1 MDFQPTNMDSNS
13 DQNYSINVKNFE
25 EPTKPP
31 SYVCETKCSTYL
43 LCLATASFLI
53 GIIMTATNPPSST
66 GNSAA
71 NISGPILLGFGL
83 FNLIISIIIAC
94 KVNKKVK
101 KYNLRYFQQTF
112 PSAPLLSFNQSS
124 FQPQNPIRKN

>member
-1 MDFQPTNMDSNS
+1 MEFQPTNVDSNS
-13 DQNYSINVKNFE
+13 DQNYSANMKNFE

-31 SYVCETKCSTYL
+31 SYVCETKCSTCL
-43 LCLATASFLI
+43 LCLATVSFLI

-83 FNLIISIIIAC
+83 FNLIISIIIAY
-94 KVNKKVK
+94 KVNNKIKT
-101 KYNLRYFQQTF
+101 YNMRYFQQTF
-112 PSAPLLSFNQSS
+112 PSAPPLSFNQSS
-124 FQPQNPIRKN
+124 FQPQNSYQN